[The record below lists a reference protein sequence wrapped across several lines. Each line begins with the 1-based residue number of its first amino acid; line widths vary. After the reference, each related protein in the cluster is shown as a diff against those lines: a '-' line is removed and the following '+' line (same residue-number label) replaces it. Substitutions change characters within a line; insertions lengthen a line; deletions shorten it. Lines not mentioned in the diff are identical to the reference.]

1 MMKIFAIILFLISS
15 TISVLADTI
24 ITTGPRMVVVT
35 LETNPS
41 LITKVTTTKDVV
53 TSVKATNGDVTNTT
67 TRFTTITTTTPKYT
81 KISNLV
87 TYKRADGT
95 TYSNVVIA
103 SITTE
108 PFVTT
113 KTDKGVIVNVNVV
126 KAPTNIAYTDT
137 DANLGT
143 KTVGYNSNPD
153 FYKTNEFN
161 TSTSYSLINAD
172 KAYARG
178 WTGKGVTVAV
188 ADTGYL
194 TSHTD
199 LQGQVIATK
208 DYTGAGINDTNGHG
222 TFVLGE
228 IVALKNDI
236 GTHGVAFDSKAIVV
250 KVGTG
255 SSISL
260 TNAADGFS
268 WAADQ
273 GATIGNLSANSNY
286 DTTFKNKMVNMG
298 NGIYKSTDT
307 RYDYKNNIFYNGQD
321 ATQWK
326 PATDKGMI
334 IVNAAGNQGL
344 AYPANPGYFAT
355 QVDSSGNLVLGGKM
369 LIVGSVDTQ
378 GYMYSWSNKAG
389 HICQQFDSS
398 GTTCLDKY
406 KVSDFY
412 LVAPGYTL
420 STGLNGSVTSMS
432 GTSMSAP
439 IVTGGVAIISQM
451 WPYMKPENLVQL
463 VLKTAN
469 KNIPN
474 YDVNVQGQGLLDLDK
489 ATQPY
494 GAVGIPT
501 SGKTTSTAKTTTIS
515 NTGGSGSALSSIA
528 TTQVLSSVMV
538 VDEFSRDYY
547 VNLQN
552 GVVIKDK
559 RKISDVSVQQDNTTY
574 LPFNQA
580 FGTFEQKAET
590 NILPDTKIGLNSN
603 LNSTTNNKDYSTYLQ
618 QGLKLSDSFNIR
630 TTLGTLTEEQTWLAN
645 ESTGAL
651 SVGKYNRTNFTQLGL
666 DYIETDNKF
675 SFDIGRGFTKVNT
688 YNDSL
693 IKNIS
698 TIQSQ
703 SYKLGYERSIDSIN
717 KIGFT
722 YSLPSYITKGTT
734 TLSIPYATTYSGDI
748 LYQDVKTSLK
758 AQTPEKNIGMYYVMD
773 KEQDTDW
780 QFKVNAE
787 YRTNIAGQDNKNGLG
802 FGASI
807 ERKF

>member
-1 MMKIFAIILFLISS
+1 MKIFAIILFLISS
-15 TISVLADTI
+15 TLSVLADTI
-24 ITTGPRMVVVT
+24 ITTGPRMVSVT
-35 LETNPS
+35 LETNTS
-41 LITKVTTTKDVV
+41 LITKATTTKDVV
-53 TSVKATNGDVTNTT
+53 TSVKSSNGDTTNTT

-108 PFVTT
+108 PFATT
-113 KTDKGVIVNVNVV
+113 KTDKGVIVNVSIV

-161 TSTSYSLINAD
+161 ASGLASINAD
-172 KAYARG
+172 KAYSRG

-188 ADTGYL
+188 ADTGYSL
-194 TSHTD
+194 LSKD

-228 IVALKNDI
+228 IVGLKNNTGI
-236 GTHGVAFDSKAIVV
+236 HGVAFDSKAIVV

-255 SSISL
+255 SSINL
-260 TNAADGFS
+260 TNAAAGLS

-273 GATIGNLSANSNY
+273 GATIGNVSANSNY
-286 DTTFKNKMVNMG
+286 DTTFTKKLVSVG
-298 NGIYKSTDT
+298 NGIYRSTDT
-307 RYDYKNNIFYNGQD
+307 RYDYSKNIFYNEQD
-321 ATQWK
+321 PNLWK
-326 PATDKGMI
+326 SVTDKGMVV
-334 IVNAAGNQGL
+334 VNSAGNQGL
-344 AYPANPGYFAT
+344 AVSANPGYFAT
-355 QVDSSGNLVLGGKM
+355 AVDSSGNLILGGKM
-369 LIVGSVDTQ
+369 LIVGSVDDR
-378 GYMYSWSNKAG
+378 GYMYSWSNKSG
-389 HICQQFDSS
+389 HICQQFNS
-398 GTTCLDKY
+398 TTNTCNDKY

-412 LVAPGYTL
+412 LVAPGTV
-420 STGLNGSVTSMS
+420 TGLNLTDGSTIMS

-439 IVTGGVAIISQM
+439 LVTGGVSVISQM
-451 WPYMKPENLVQL
+451 WPYMKGENLVQL

-474 YDVNVQGQGLLDLDK
+474 YDVNKQGQGMLDLDK

-515 NTGGSGSALSSIA
+515 NTGGSGSAVSSIA

-547 VNLQN
+547 INLQN

-590 NILPDTKIGLNSN
+590 NILPDTKIGFNSN

-717 KIGFT
+717 KVGFT

>member
-1 MMKIFAIILFLISS
+1 
-15 TISVLADTI
+15 
-24 ITTGPRMVVVT
+24 MVSVT
-35 LETNPS
+35 LETNTS

-53 TSVKATNGDVTNTT
+53 TSVKSSNGDTTNTT

-95 TYSNVVIA
+95 TYANVVIA

-113 KTDKGVIVNVNVV
+113 STNKGVVVNVSVV

-137 DANLGT
+137 DTNLGT

-153 FYKTNEFN
+153 FYKTTEFTASGL
-161 TSTSYSLINAD
+161 TSINAD
-172 KAYARG
+172 KAYSRG

-188 ADTGYL
+188 ADTGYSL
-194 TSHTD
+194 SSKD

-228 IVALKNDI
+228 IVGLKNNT
-236 GTHGVAFDSKAIVV
+236 GTHGVAFDSKAVVV

-255 SSISL
+255 SSINL
-260 TNAADGFS
+260 TNAADGLS

-273 GATIGNLSANSNY
+273 GATIGNVSANSNY
-286 DTTFKNKMVNMG
+286 DTTFTKKLVSVG
-298 NGIYKSTDT
+298 NGIYRSTDT
-307 RYDYKNNIFYNGQD
+307 RYDYSKNIFYNGQD
-321 ATQWK
+321 PNLWK
-326 PATDKGMI
+326 SVTDKGMVV
-334 IVNAAGNQGL
+334 VNSAGNQGL
-344 AYPANPGYFAT
+344 SVSANPGYFAT
-355 QVDSSGNLVLGGKM
+355 AVDSSGNLILGGKM
-369 LIVGSVDTQ
+369 LIVGSVDDR
-378 GYMYSWSNKAG
+378 GYMYSWSNKSG
-389 HICQQFDSS
+389 HICQQFNS
-398 GTTCLDKY
+398 TTNSCNDKY

-412 LVAPGYTL
+412 LVAPGTV
-420 STGLNGSVTSMS
+420 TGLNLTDGSTIMS

-439 IVTGGVAIISQM
+439 LVTGGVSVISQM
-451 WPYMKPENLVQL
+451 WPYMKGENLVQL

-474 YDVNVQGQGLLDLDK
+474 YDVNVQGQGMLDLDK

-515 NTGGSGSALSSIA
+515 NTGGSGSAVSSIA

-547 VNLQN
+547 INLQN

-590 NILPDTKIGLNSN
+590 NILPDTKIGFNSN

-651 SVGKYNRTNFTQLGL
+651 AVGKYNRTNFTQLGL

-688 YNDSL
+688 NNDSL

-717 KIGFT
+717 KVGFT

-773 KEQDTDW
+773 KEQDMDW

>member
-1 MMKIFAIILFLISS
+1 MKIFAIILFLISS
-15 TISVLADTI
+15 TLSVLADTI
-24 ITTGPRMVVVT
+24 ITTGPRMVSVT
-35 LETNPS
+35 LETNTS

-53 TSVKATNGDVTNTT
+53 TSVKSSNGDTTNTT

-95 TYSNVVIA
+95 TYANVVIA

-113 KTDKGVIVNVNVV
+113 STNKGVVVNVSVV

-137 DANLGT
+137 DTNLGT

-153 FYKTNEFN
+153 FYKTTEFTASGL
-161 TSTSYSLINAD
+161 TSINAD
-172 KAYARG
+172 KAYSRG

-188 ADTGYL
+188 ADTGYSL
-194 TSHTD
+194 SSKD

-228 IVALKNDI
+228 IVGLKNNT
-236 GTHGVAFDSKAIVV
+236 GTHGVAFDSKAVVV

-255 SSISL
+255 SSINL
-260 TNAADGFS
+260 TNAADGLS

-273 GATIGNLSANSNY
+273 GATIGNVSANSNY
-286 DTTFKNKMVNMG
+286 DTTFTKKLVSVG
-298 NGIYKSTDT
+298 NGIYRSTDT
-307 RYDYKNNIFYNGQD
+307 RYDYSKNIFYNGQD
-321 ATQWK
+321 PNLWK
-326 PATDKGMI
+326 SVTDKGMVV
-334 IVNAAGNQGL
+334 VNSAGNQGL
-344 AYPANPGYFAT
+344 SVSANPGYFAT
-355 QVDSSGNLVLGGKM
+355 AVDSSGNLILGGKM
-369 LIVGSVDTQ
+369 LIVGSVDDR

-389 HICQQFDSS
+389 HICQQFNS
-398 GTTCLDKY
+398 TTNSCNDKY

-412 LVAPGYTL
+412 LVAPGTV
-420 STGLNGSVTSMS
+420 TGLNLTDGSTIMS

-439 IVTGGVAIISQM
+439 LVTGGVSVISQM
-451 WPYMKPENLVQL
+451 WPYMKGENLVQL

-474 YDVNVQGQGLLDLDK
+474 YDVNIQGQGMLDLDK

-590 NILPDTKIGLNSN
+590 NILPDTKIGFNSN

-651 SVGKYNRTNFTQLGL
+651 AVGKYNRTNFTQLGL

-688 YNDSL
+688 NNDSL

-717 KIGFT
+717 KVGFT

-773 KEQDTDW
+773 KEQDIDW

>member
-1 MMKIFAIILFLISS
+1 MKIFAIILFLISS
-15 TISVLADTI
+15 TLSVLADTI
-24 ITTGPRMVVVT
+24 ITTGPRMVSVT
-35 LETNPS
+35 LETNTS

-53 TSVKATNGDVTNTT
+53 TSVKSSNGDTTNTT

-95 TYSNVVIA
+95 TYANVVIA

-113 KTDKGVIVNVNVV
+113 STNKGVVVNVSVV

-137 DANLGT
+137 DTNLGT

-153 FYKTNEFN
+153 FYKTTEFTASGL
-161 TSTSYSLINAD
+161 TSINAD
-172 KAYARG
+172 KAYSRG

-188 ADTGYL
+188 ADTGYSL
-194 TSHTD
+194 SSKD

-228 IVALKNDI
+228 IVGLKNNT
-236 GTHGVAFDSKAIVV
+236 GTHGVAFDSKAVVV

-255 SSISL
+255 SSINL
-260 TNAADGFS
+260 TNAADGLS

-273 GATIGNLSANSNY
+273 GATIGNVSANSNY
-286 DTTFKNKMVNMG
+286 DTTFTKKLVSVG
-298 NGIYKSTDT
+298 NGIYRSTDT
-307 RYDYKNNIFYNGQD
+307 RYDYSKNIFYNGQD
-321 ATQWK
+321 PNLWK
-326 PATDKGMI
+326 SVTDKGMVV
-334 IVNAAGNQGL
+334 VNSAGNQGL
-344 AYPANPGYFAT
+344 SVSANPGYFAT
-355 QVDSSGNLVLGGKM
+355 AVDSSGNLILGGKM
-369 LIVGSVDTQ
+369 LIVGSVDDR
-378 GYMYSWSNKAG
+378 GYMYSWSNKSG
-389 HICQQFDSS
+389 HICQQFNS
-398 GTTCLDKY
+398 TTNSCNDKY

-412 LVAPGYTL
+412 LVAPGTV
-420 STGLNGSVTSMS
+420 TGLNLTDGSTIMS

-439 IVTGGVAIISQM
+439 LVTGGVSVISQM
-451 WPYMKPENLVQL
+451 WPYMKGENLVQL

-474 YDVNVQGQGLLDLDK
+474 YDVNVQGQGMLDLDK

-515 NTGGSGSALSSIA
+515 NTGGSGSAVSSIA

-547 VNLQN
+547 INLQN

-590 NILPDTKIGLNSN
+590 NILPDTKIGFNSN

-651 SVGKYNRTNFTQLGL
+651 AVGKYNRTNFTQLGL

-688 YNDSL
+688 NNDSL

-717 KIGFT
+717 KVGFT

-773 KEQDTDW
+773 KEQDMDW